1 MALPFQQLLSASL
14 QMLSGLPKNKTDSS
28 ETVVLGIWK
37 NFDSTVITRTPFKIF
52 PFMYSFYAMYQ

>member
-14 QMLSGLPKNKTDSS
+14 QMLSGLPKNKNDSS

-37 NFDSTVITRTPFKIF
+37 NFDN
-52 PFMYSFYAMYQ
+52 YSYHKNSF